1 MAAGKRPAFWI
12 AVSFFLLAGAAGAQH
27 PKVTLAEAIARAN
40 RVQPS
45 VVQAFGTL
53 RNSQARQRSAT
64 AAFLPSL
71 SFSSGIGRSFS
82 EGPQRVDP
90 NTGQVING
98 NSTNQSVTNSISSNV
113 DLFTGFRRGN
123 EKKAAN
129 ANRDAAEASL
139 ANALN
144 NQQLTTTNQFF
155 DVLAAEQLLR
165 VREASVRRAEEQLKV
180 SVALLH
186 AGRGIRP
193 DSLRSVVTLGNAQ
206 LQLINAQTAL
216 ATAEADLGRL
226 VGEDGPVGAV
236 EDSSLYGVLA
246 AVDTA
251 GLRAE
256 AMAQAPS
263 VKAAEASA
271 ASAHAGI
278 RVAKAAYF
286 PTLNLSGSMSLNGSR
301 ANDYDFLQGRQL
313 NLGLS
318 WPIFNRFQ
326 REKSIVNS
334 QVSAETAE
342 ANAAEARRQVLAT
355 FTADVAALEAA
366 RLRIAITQTSVLAA
380 TEDLRVQQ
388 ERYRLGAATIVD
400 VLTSQEALNQAE
412 VDSVTAR
419 FDYVRARAQ
428 ISALIGRPL

>member
-1 MAAGKRPAFWI
+1 MAVGSRVA
-12 AVSFFLLAGAAGAQH
+12 LAGLLVLCGFPASAQV
-27 PKVTLAEAIARAN
+27 PKLTLTEAIARAN

-45 VVQAFGTL
+45 VVQAFGTV
-53 RNSQARQRSAT
+53 RNAEARQRSAT
-64 AAFLPSL
+64 AAFFPSL
-71 SFSSGIGRSFS
+71 SLNSGLGRSFS

-90 NTGQVING
+90 NTGQVISG
-98 NSTNQSVTNSISSNV
+98 NSTNQSITNSISSNV

-123 EKKAAN
+123 EKKAAT
-129 ANRDAAEASL
+129 ANRGAAEASL

-144 NQQLTTTNQFF
+144 TQQLATTNQFF
-155 DVLAAEQLLR
+155 DVLAAQELLR

-206 LQLINAQTAL
+206 LQLINARTAL
-216 ATAEADLGRL
+216 ATAEANLGRL
-226 VGEDGPVGAV
+226 VGEEGPVGAV
-236 EDSSLYGVLA
+236 EDTALYAVLA
-246 AVDTA
+246 TVDTA
-251 GLRAE
+251 ALRAE
-256 AMAQAPS
+256 AIAQAPS
-263 VKAAEASA
+263 VKSAEASA
-271 ASAHAGI
+271 VSAKAAVS
-278 RVAKAAYF
+278 VARAAYF
-286 PTLNLSGSMSLNGSR
+286 PTLNLSANISLNGSR
-301 ANDYDFLQGRQL
+301 ANDYDFLQGRQF

-326 REKSIVNS
+326 REQTIVTS
-334 QVSAETAE
+334 QTNAENARV
-342 ANAAEARRQVLAT
+342 NAAESRRLVLANL
-355 FTADVAALEAA
+355 TADLAALEAA
-366 RLRIAITQTSVLAA
+366 RLRITITQTSVLAA

-412 VDSVTAR
+412 VDAVTAR

-428 ISALIGRPL
+428 ISALIGRSL